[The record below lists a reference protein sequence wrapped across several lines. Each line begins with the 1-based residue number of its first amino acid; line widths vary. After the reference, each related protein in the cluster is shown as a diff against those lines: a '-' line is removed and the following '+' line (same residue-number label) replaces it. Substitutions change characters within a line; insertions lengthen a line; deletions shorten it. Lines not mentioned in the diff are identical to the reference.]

1 MAGVSGAGRNSCKNR
16 GFAGIIQVSAKN
28 DRNMIRILIKL
39 ALFEHL
45 FCAQISIFTQNC
57 RLKNHF
63 LIIL

>member
-39 ALFEHL
+39 ALFEH
-45 FCAQISIFTQNC
+45 FFA
-57 RLKNHF
+57 LKFQF
-63 LIIL
+63 LHKIAALKTTF